1 MFNFDIT
8 ARLDRSKARS
18 GVFHTPH
25 KNLHTPELAIVATE
39 GEIRSV
45 PQELWSDL
53 PNQYFIVNTYHTH
66 TKKLVDTIQ
75 TQGGVHGYMGLEDRA
90 FATGSG
96 GFQVFSLGFGQ
107 KHNIGKLARDFE
119 KNSRLSEDDESPLS
133 ISEEGVSFEFDGEKV
148 RLSPESSMAIQHKLG
163 ADIMFAFD
171 ECTSPLNSE
180 EYTRQSMERTHRW
193 LKRCI
198 EAHKEHE
205 DKQALFGIVQGGEYR
220 ELREESAR
228 VVGSMD
234 VPGFGLG
241 GSLGKFK
248 EDVHA
253 ILDWIIPHLPDEK
266 PRHFLGIGQVRDIF
280 ESVERGVDLF
290 DCVIPTREAR
300 HRMLY
305 TKHGRV
311 SIRKMKHLDELPDKS
326 CACYACKHD
335 NVTYSN
341 LWNLFLSR
349 DSRAAMYATI
359 HNVWFYAQLTKDIR
373 EAIENNTFNTIK
385 EMYYKYY

>member
-1 MFNFDIT
+1 MFSFDIT
-8 ARLDRSKARS
+8 TRLANSKART

-25 KNLHTPELAIVATE
+25 RDLQTPELAIVATE

-45 PQELWSDL
+45 PQEFWKDL
-53 PNQYFIVNTYHTH
+53 PNQYFIVNTYHTY
-66 TKKLVDTIQ
+66 TKKLVEKINE
-75 TQGGVHGYMGLEDRA
+75 QGGVHGYMGLENRT
-90 FATGSG
+90 FATDSG

-107 KHNIGKLARDFE
+107 KHNIGKLAHDFI
-119 KNSRLSEDDESPLS
+119 KSTKPQDDDISPLS
-133 ISEEGVSFEFDGEKV
+133 ITEEGVSFEFDGEEV
-148 RLSPESSMAIQHKLG
+148 RLTPESSMDIQHKLG

-193 LKRCI
+193 LKRCV
-198 EAHKEHE
+198 EAHRGHE
-205 DKQALFGIVQGGEYR
+205 QKQALFGIVQGGEYR
-220 ELREESAR
+220 TLREESAK

-253 ILDWIIPHLPDEK
+253 ILDWIIPILPDEK
-266 PRHFLGIGQVRDIF
+266 PRHFLGIGQIRDIF
-280 ESVERGVDLF
+280 ESTERGVDLF

-305 TKHGRV
+305 TRHGRV
-311 SIRKMKHLDELPDKS
+311 SIRKMKHIDEVPDKN
-326 CACYACKHD
+326 CPCYACHHD
-335 NVTYSN
+335 HITYPK
-341 LWNLFLSR
+341 LWELFLAR
-349 DSRAAMYATI
+349 DPKAAMYATI
-359 HNVWFYAQLTKDIR
+359 HNVWFYAQLTKEIR
-373 EAIENNTFNTIK
+373 EAIEQNRLREMK
-385 EMYYKYY
+385 EEWYKYY

>member
-1 MFNFDIT
+1 MFHFDIT
-8 ARLDRSKARS
+8 SRLDNSRGRS
-18 GVFHTPH
+18 GIFHTPH
-25 KNLHTPELAIVATE
+25 RDLQTPELAIVATE

-45 PQELWSDL
+45 PQEFWNDL
-53 PNQYFIVNTYHTH
+53 PNQYFIVNTYHTY
-66 TKKLVDTIQ
+66 TKKLVERIHTK
-75 TQGGVHGYMGLEDRA
+75 GGVHGYMGLENRT
-90 FATGSG
+90 FATDSG

-107 KHNIGKLARDFE
+107 KHNIGKLAHEFAH
-119 KNSRLSEDDESPLS
+119 NTQHSEDDESPLS
-133 ISEEGVSFEFDGEKV
+133 ITEEGVSFEFDGEEV
-148 RLSPESSMAIQHKLG
+148 RLTPESSMDIQHKLG

-198 EAHKEHE
+198 MAHH
-205 DKQALFGIVQGGEYR
+205 DHQQKQALFGIVQGGEYR
-220 ELREESAR
+220 ALREESAR
-228 VVGSMD
+228 VVGAMD

-253 ILDWIIPHLPDEK
+253 ILDWIIPILPDEK

-280 ESVERGVDLF
+280 ERVERGVDLF

-311 SIRKMKHLDELPDKS
+311 SIRKLKNLDEIPDS
-326 CACYACKHD
+326 NCGCYACKHD
-335 NVTYSN
+335 HVTYPQ
-341 LWNLFLSR
+341 LWNLFLDR
-349 DSRAAMYATI
+349 DPRAAMYATI
-359 HNVWFYAQLTKDIR
+359 HNVWFYAQLTKSIR
-373 EAIENNTFNTIK
+373 ESIESNTFVNLK
-385 EMYYKYY
+385 EEYYKYY

>member
-1 MFNFDIT
+1 MFTFDIT
-8 ARLDRSKARS
+8 ARLEGTKARS
-18 GVFHTPH
+18 GIFHTPH
-25 KNLHTPELAIVATE
+25 REIQTPELAIVATE

-45 PQELWSDL
+45 PRELWKDL

-75 TQGGVHGYMGLEDRA
+75 AQGGVHGYMGLGDRA
-90 FATGSG
+90 FATDSG

-107 KHNIGKLARDFE
+107 KHNIGKLARDFAQDTAFAD
-119 KNSRLSEDDESPLS
+119 DDESPLT
-133 ISEEGVSFEFDGEKV
+133 ITEEGVSFTFDGKEV
-148 RLSPESSMAIQHKLG
+148 RLTPESSMDIQHQLG

-198 EAHKEHE
+198 SAHREHE
-205 DKQALFGIVQGGEYR
+205 EKQALFGIVQGGEYR
-220 ELREESAR
+220 SLREESAR

-253 ILDWIIPHLPDEK
+253 ILDWIIPILPDEK
-266 PRHFLGIGQVRDIF
+266 PRHFLGIGQIRDIF

-305 TKHGRV
+305 TEHGRV
-311 SIRKMKHLDELPDKS
+311 SIRKMRNIDEVPDKNCS
-326 CACYACKHD
+326 CYACKND
-335 NVTYSN
+335 KITYPK
-341 LWNLFLSR
+341 LWELFLAR
-349 DSRAAMYATI
+349 DPRAAMYATI
-359 HNVWFYAQLTKDIR
+359 HNVWFYAQLTQKIR
-373 EAIENNTFNTIK
+373 NAIGNKTFIDLK
-385 EMYYKYY
+385 EEVYKYY

>member
-1 MFNFDIT
+1 MFTFDTT
-8 ARLDRSKARS
+8 ARLDRTKARS
-18 GVFHTPH
+18 GIFHTPH
-25 KNLHTPELAIVATE
+25 KDLLTPELAVVATE

-45 PQELWSDL
+45 PKELWKDL
-53 PNQYFIVNTYHTH
+53 PNQYFIVNTYHTY
-66 TKKLVDTIQ
+66 TKELVPEIQ
-75 TQGGVHGYMGLEDRA
+75 KDGGVHGYMGLDDRT
-90 FATGSG
+90 FATDSG

-107 KHNIGKLARDFE
+107 KHNIGKLARDFAQDTTY
-119 KNSRLSEDDESPLS
+119 SDDDESPLM
-133 ISEEGVSFEFDGEKV
+133 ITEEGVSFQYDGKEV
-148 RLSPESSMAIQHKLG
+148 SLTPESSMDIQHKLG

-198 EAHKEHE
+198 AAHKAHE
-205 DKQALFGIVQGGEYR
+205 NTQALFGIVQGGEYR
-220 ELREESAR
+220 TLREESAR
-228 VVGSMD
+228 VVGAMD

-248 EDVHA
+248 EDVHS
-253 ILDWIIPHLPDEK
+253 ILDWIIPILPDEK
-266 PRHFLGIGQVRDIF
+266 PRHFLGIGQIRDIF

-311 SIRKMKHLDELPDKS
+311 SIRKMRMLDELPDKD
-326 CACYACKHD
+326 CPCYACKHD
-335 NVTYSN
+335 NITYSK
-341 LWNLFLSR
+341 LWELFLAR
-349 DSRAAMYATI
+349 DPRAAMYATI
-359 HNVWFYAQLTKDIR
+359 HNVWFYAELTKQIR
-373 EAIENNTFNTIK
+373 EAIEKNTFVDLK
-385 EMYYKYY
+385 EEYYKYY